1 MQEIASRKRVHGTW
15 CLAGCEGS
23 EQASAFSKHVSNARD
38 VPIIVT
44 GTMGRRMS
52 KEGPQTP

>member
-1 MQEIASRKRVHGTW
+1 MALGAWLDVRGLSKLLH
-15 CLAGCEGS
+15 
-23 EQASAFSKHVSNARD
+23 SANVSNARD
-38 VPIIVT
+38 VPIIVI